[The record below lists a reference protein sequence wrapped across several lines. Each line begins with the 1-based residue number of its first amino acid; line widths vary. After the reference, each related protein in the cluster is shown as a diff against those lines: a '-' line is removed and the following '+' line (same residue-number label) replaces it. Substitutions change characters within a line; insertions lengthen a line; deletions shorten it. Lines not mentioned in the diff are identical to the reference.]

1 MVETEGAGCA
11 KAAPLQ
17 GRIHTFGC
25 AELASAEREVIM
37 RPHSMQGVSL
47 SVSPSVLQKYPKQPP
62 CPQPLEDFFCDLSPP
77 PALSTPGV
85 TCV

>member
-1 MVETEGAGCA
+1 MAEIVETEGAGCA

-47 SVSPSVLQKYPKQPP
+47 SVSQCPSKIPEAASL
-62 CPQPLEDFFCDLSPP
+62 LS
-77 PALSTPGV
+77 APGGLFL
-85 TCV
+85 